1 MKNVVFIFSISL
13 IALLSSCS
21 VEQEETIA
29 DEINSSVSEVVITAS
44 DFDYLETSSTR
55 TDFVINNS
63 GAGFQWS
70 AKDTIGIFPDAGSQ
84 VYFPMENGAGTNSAR
99 FTGGGWALK
108 GSSTYYAYYPFC
120 RRYSLSDEIV
130 NKIPVT
136 FEGQSQEGNASTSA
150 LGAFDYMAAS
160 GSSPVSG
167 ALNFHFEHLGAL
179 AQISVT
185 VPSASAFIKLE
196 LIPSNLEFISQGF
209 YGLKAGVPAI
219 VGLEASNKLT
229 LDLSN
234 VSTSSDGE
242 TLTFYMML
250 PPTDMEVENLTVML
264 NAGGGNYCK
273 GTLEFNKQLKAGKAY
288 QINFTSTEMIQM
300 LTNQNLIAAAE
311 ASTGRSFERDADGN
325 VSLNNETNQEIYL
338 IQLKYLC
345 NNLNLI

>member
-136 FEGQSQEGNASTSA
+136 FEGQS
-150 LGAFDYMAAS
+150 
-160 GSSPVSG
+160 
-167 ALNFHFEHLGAL
+167 
-179 AQISVT
+179 
-185 VPSASAFIKLE
+185 
-196 LIPSNLEFISQGF
+196 
-209 YGLKAGVPAI
+209 
-219 VGLEASNKLT
+219 
-229 LDLSN
+229 
-234 VSTSSDGE
+234 
-242 TLTFYMML
+242 
-250 PPTDMEVENLTVML
+250 
-264 NAGGGNYCK
+264 
-273 GTLEFNKQLKAGKAY
+273 
-288 QINFTSTEMIQM
+288 
-300 LTNQNLIAAAE
+300 
-311 ASTGRSFERDADGN
+311 
-325 VSLNNETNQEIYL
+325 
-338 IQLKYLC
+338 
-345 NNLNLI
+345 